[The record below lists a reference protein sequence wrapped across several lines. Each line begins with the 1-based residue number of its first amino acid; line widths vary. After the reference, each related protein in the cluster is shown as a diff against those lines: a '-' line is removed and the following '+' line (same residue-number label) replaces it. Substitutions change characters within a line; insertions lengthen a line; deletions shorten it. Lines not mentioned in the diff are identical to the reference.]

1 MKLQKKNLLPTVVLV
16 LICLSVALLLAAV
29 NLVTRDVIA
38 ENDRIALEN
47 SLNEALPGEGYEELP
62 ITDEMLEAVKNAT
75 AHKITLTHLYRE
87 TSGRGFVVT
96 LENSSGYTGKPI
108 AITIGI
114 DATDR
119 VSRIILTNNPETKIT
134 KEIEAYPDAFAGLGA
149 EESRALD
156 VVAGVTYSSKAIKE
170 SVAAA
175 IAVVW
180 IAEGRNDYWMG
191 GARS

>member
-47 SLNEALPGEGYEELP
+47 SLNEALPGEGYKELL

-87 TSGRGFVVT
+87 TSGKGFVVT

-134 KEIEAYPDAFAGLGA
+134 KEIEAYPDAFAGLGI
-149 EESRALD
+149 EKSRALD

-175 IAVVW
+175 IAVVQT
-180 IAEGRNDYWMG
+180 EKGRYPDTVG
-191 GARS
+191 GA